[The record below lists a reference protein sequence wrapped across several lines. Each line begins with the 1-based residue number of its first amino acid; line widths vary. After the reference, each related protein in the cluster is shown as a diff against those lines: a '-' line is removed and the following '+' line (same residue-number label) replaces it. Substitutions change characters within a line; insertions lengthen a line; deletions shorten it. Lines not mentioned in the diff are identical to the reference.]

1 MVLAWDSAEADA
13 KTKTL
18 TDDPRKNTGKRVG
31 EVRQGKEGS
40 PGKSSLSSKLTL

>member
-1 MVLAWDSAEADA
+1 MVLVWDSAEADA

-18 TDDPRKNTGKRVG
+18 TEMIPEKNTGKRVG

-40 PGKSSLSSKLTL
+40 PGKS